1 MNTKTKR
8 PRIMSVNPNNVD
20 YRINQIKKEIGKGLT
35 KFELKWLLIQ
45 NELNSLNKTT
55 NTI

>member
-8 PRIMSVNPNNVD
+8 PRIMPVNPTNVES
-20 YRINQIKKEIGKGLT
+20 RINKIKKELGNGLS

-45 NELNSLNKTT
+45 NELKSLNKTT

>member
-8 PRIMSVNPNNVD
+8 PRIMSVNPNNID
-20 YRINQIKKEIGKGLT
+20 YRINQIKKEIGKGLS

-45 NELNSLNKTT
+45 NELKSLNKTT
-55 NTI
+55 NII

>member
-8 PRIMSVNPNNVD
+8 PRIMSVNPNID
-20 YRINQIKKEIGKGLT
+20 YRINQIKKEIGKGLS

-45 NELNSLNKTT
+45 NELKSLNKTT

>member
-45 NELNSLNKTT
+45 NELKSLNKTT